1 MVVRPGKL
9 GRTYNHEVL
18 KMTTSVL
25 LDGRKEAIA
34 AVLALDVLVVA
45 PVVVVFDHVGGAGA
59 ELTASANR
67 NGDDDT
73 PVDPGNHR

>member
-1 MVVRPGKL
+1 
-9 GRTYNHEVL
+9 
-18 KMTTSVL
+18 MTTSVRV
-25 LDGRKEAIA
+25 DGRKEAIA

-45 PVVVVFDHVGGAGA
+45 PVVAVFDHVGGAGA
-59 ELTASANR
+59 ELTASANG